1 MEEIRQFFEGHLDI
15 VFLIYGV
22 SFIIMGIAV
31 LSQPRH
37 ESRFKLSDILWL
49 LVTYAFLHSI
59 GDFYDMHAVY
69 GIKNS
74 FVAHFTHFTTYVSY
88 MFFFEFGRRLTGLSR
103 KTLQW
108 WILPAIT
115 AGITAASAL
124 TADFHTT
131 LNVLVGYF
139 IRIPAGVMAG
149 MGFIWY
155 YNREREILKP
165 LEVKKYFAAAGIAFL
180 IWSFF
185 CGACRARANFF
196 PANWLNTESFAQHIY
211 VPVYVFRTACAIVV
225 TVSVVK
231 ILRIF
236 EWERVRQLK
245 LEMEQKE
252 QAREEV
258 KRRSDMRAIFNSILK
273 YSLEPNIS
281 REEILKYALDL
292 LLGIQ
297 WLSLKS
303 KGSMFLVETDPN
315 LLILKAQNALPES
328 LLKSCAIIQF
338 GQCLCGQAA
347 LTQEVRFENHLTEQ
361 HTVRY
366 EGIIPHGHYCVPIV
380 SMGKTLGV
388 MNLYVNENHPRSKME
403 EEFLRTVADTLA
415 GILERKNAEIEQLKS
430 EKKYRR
436 IINDSFDPIITLNA
450 HMEITGWNKGA
461 ELIFGYG
468 EQEAL
473 CKHINF
479 LFPAGQKNDV
489 KPDWTALK
497 EKGVIKNSI
506 VKSAAKNNKI
516 IFVNITASS
525 LGKEGF
531 SVIARDVTSEKM
543 IDRMKSDFVSNVSH
557 ELRTPLTSIKG
568 AVELLLTGA
577 EGPLS
582 DSQKEF
588 LTIVKNNS
596 ARLIKL
602 ISDLLDLSK
611 IEAGKIEM
619 EIKRARLGKI
629 IADAVT
635 EIKMIAVNKGINIS
649 VRNGENSAEILCDEN
664 RIRQVLIN
672 LMGNAIK
679 FTPQGG
685 AITVTLEETE
695 EWLQIN
701 VTDTGTGIAKE
712 DFTKLF
718 EKFQQLD
725 SSSTRPAGGTGLG
738 LAISKSIVEAH
749 KGRIWLESKLG
760 QGSTFSFALPKT
772 KEDSAVPAEP
782 VKEKKDI
789 RIETQAIIPNH
800 APAGIK
806 KILVV
811 DDDEDIARVIRGHL
825 EKEGYEVIVA
835 HSGLDAVKKAV
846 ELQPHLITLDVL
858 MPNMDGFTVAELLKQ
873 NPKTQNIPVVIV
885 SIVFDKEKGYKLGVA
900 DYITKP
906 FDHEKLIQSIK
917 RIEMERSDKL
927 NKKKILIVDDDSNV
941 VALLTMALTGK
952 NYHTFGA
959 YDGFQAISIAKREKP
974 DIIILDL
981 MLPEMDGYEVIKVLK
996 NDPETADIPIITITG
1011 RNEPADAEKTRELG
1025 VKEYLLKPFTTKT
1038 LLDELD
1044 NIITEGDKTQNKR

>member
-1 MEEIRQFFEGHLDI
+1 MEEIRQFFELHLDV
-15 VFLIYGV
+15 VFLTYGL
-22 SFIIMGIAV
+22 SFVIMGIAI
-31 LSQPRH
+31 LSQPMH
-37 ESRFKLSDILWL
+37 ESRFKLSGILWL

-69 GIKNS
+69 GIKS
-74 FVAHFTHFTTYVSY
+74 SAIAQVTHFTTYISY
-88 MFFFEFGRRLTGLSR
+88 VLFFEFGRRLIGLSR

-108 WILPAIT
+108 WILPAI
-115 AGITAASAL
+115 AACITIASAL

-131 LNVLVGYF
+131 LNVLIGYF
-139 IRIPAGVMAG
+139 IRFPAGIMAA
-149 MGFIWY
+149 MGFMWY
-155 YNREREILKP
+155 YNREREFLKP
-165 LEVKKYFAAAGIAFL
+165 LNIKKYFIATSIAL
-180 IWSFF
+180 LLWSFF
-185 CGACRARANFF
+185 CGACRAKANFF
-196 PANWLNTESFAQHIY
+196 PANWLNTSSFVQHVY
-211 VPVYVFRTACAIVV
+211 MPVYVFRTACAIVV
-225 TVSVVK
+225 TISIIK

-245 LEMEQKE
+245 LEIEQKE
-252 QAREEV
+252 QAREESR
-258 KRRSDMRAIFNSILK
+258 RRSDMRDTLNSILRH
-273 YSLEPNIS
+273 SLEPNIS
-281 REEILKYALDL
+281 REDVLKYVLDL

-303 KGSMFLVETDPN
+303 KGSMFLVENDPN
-315 LLILKAQNALPES
+315 VLIMKAQNGLSES
-328 LLKSCAIIQF
+328 LLKSCANIRF

-347 LTQEVRFENHLTEQ
+347 LTQEIRFENHLTEQ
-361 HTVRY
+361 HTIRY
-366 EGIIPHGHYCVPIV
+366 EGIIPHGHYCVPFV
-380 SMGKTLGV
+380 SIGKTLGV
-388 MNLYVNENHPRSKME
+388 MNLYVNENHVRSKIE

-415 GILERKNAEIEQLKS
+415 GILERKKAESEQLKS
-430 EKKYRR
+430 EKKYRG
-436 IINDSFDPIITLNA
+436 IIDDSFDPIITLNA
-450 HMEITGWNKGA
+450 HMEIAGWNKGA
-461 ELIFGYG
+461 ELTFGY
-468 EQEAL
+468 EEREAL
-473 CKHINF
+473 GKHINF
-479 LFPAGQKNDV
+479 LFPAVQKNNP
-489 KPDWTALK
+489 KPNWTLLK
-497 EKGVIKNSI
+497 EKGVIKNFI
-506 VKSAAKNNKI
+506 TAAIAKNNKTLFI
-516 IFVNITASS
+516 NITASG

-531 SVIARDVTSEKM
+531 SVIARDVTNEKM

-577 EGPLS
+577 EGPIS

-596 ARLIKL
+596 VRLIKL

-611 IEAGKIEM
+611 IESGKIEM
-619 EIKRARLGKI
+619 EINRARLGKI
-629 IADAVT
+629 ITDAIT
-635 EIKMIAVNKGINIS
+635 EIKMLSVNKGIDL
-649 VRNGENSAEILCDEN
+649 VFRNGENPAEILCDEN

-685 AITVTLEETE
+685 TITVTLEETE
-695 EWLQIN
+695 EWLKTN

-712 DFTKLF
+712 NFSKLF

-749 KGRIWLESKLG
+749 KGKVWLESKLG
-760 QGSTFSFALPKT
+760 QGSTFSFTLPKM
-772 KEDSAVPAEP
+772 KKDSILPAEP
-782 VKEKKDI
+782 IKEKTNI
-789 RIETQAIIPNH
+789 RIETETIIPKH
-800 APAGIK
+800 TTAGIK

-835 HSGLDAVKKAV
+835 HSGMDAVKKAV

-858 MPNMDGFTVAELLKQ
+858 MPNMDGFTVTELLKQ

-885 SIVFDKEKGYKLGVA
+885 SIVFDKERGYKLGVA

-906 FDHEKLIQSIK
+906 FDHEKLLQSIK
-917 RIEMERSDKL
+917 RIEMERSNNL

-952 NYHTFGA
+952 NYHTLGA

-996 NDPETADIPIITITG
+996 SDPETADIPVITITG

-1025 VKEYLLKPFTTKT
+1025 IKEYLLKPFTTKT

-1044 NIITEGDKTQNKR
+1044 HIIENDKTQNKG